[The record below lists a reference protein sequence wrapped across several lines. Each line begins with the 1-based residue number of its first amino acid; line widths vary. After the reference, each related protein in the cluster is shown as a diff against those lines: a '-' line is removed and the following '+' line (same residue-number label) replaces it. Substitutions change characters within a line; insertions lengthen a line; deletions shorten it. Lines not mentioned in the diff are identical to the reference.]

1 MIRCSITGSGLP
13 ADVKDQLTSTR
24 GKPLLDER
32 TFHQLLAAAYTLQG
46 LNDRLLSVQTPAGL
60 ARPLHAPLP
69 SERLFPVARSEVEPL
84 APPTSFG
91 GLSETDCPPFSLA
104 FEPSMR
110 REAPPDPECPVRSES
125 LVLKRL
131 IPLAGPRGPNG
142 TNNLW
147 YARRPNFW
155 RSVEAFVIAVVF
167 ACLLVRASMDRLS
180 RLYRGPTLP
189 SEMVEQRTPSQKPNQ
204 VAAVLPFSGPFSEK
218 AIAKLGRLESTQ
230 RSQADITAE
239 DTVIRYDQQSA
250 DRFQGKT
257 TASLTRASGPVRL
270 TFGRDTDTVAA
281 DTVVRYGTAF
291 TAPHMSAGKKALQTI
306 PDSLRSALR

>member
-1 MIRCSITGSGLP
+1 
-13 ADVKDQLTSTR
+13 
-24 GKPLLDER
+24 
-32 TFHQLLAAAYTLQG
+32 
-46 LNDRLLSVQTPAGL
+46 
-60 ARPLHAPLP
+60 
-69 SERLFPVARSEVEPL
+69 
-84 APPTSFG
+84 
-91 GLSETDCPPFSLA
+91 
-104 FEPSMR
+104 
-110 REAPPDPECPVRSES
+110 
-125 LVLKRL
+125 
-131 IPLAGPRGPNG
+131 
-142 TNNLW
+142 
-147 YARRPNFW
+147 
-155 RSVEAFVIAVVF
+155 
-167 ACLLVRASMDRLS
+167 MDRLS

-189 SEMVEQRTPSQKPNQ
+189 SEMVEQRTPSQKPNR

-230 RSQADITAE
+230 RTQADITAE

-291 TAPHMSAGKKALQTI
+291 TAPHMSTGKKALQTI

>member
-1 MIRCSITGSGLP
+1 ML
-13 ADVKDQLTSTR
+13 
-24 GKPLLDER
+24 
-32 TFHQLLAAAYTLQG
+32 HY
-46 LNDRLLSVQTPAGL
+46 
-60 ARPLHAPLP
+60 RPKGCFQWRDPKSSHLRRP
-69 SERLFPVARSEVEPL
+69 
-84 APPTSFG
+84 SFG

-131 IPLAGPRGPNG
+131 IPLAGPAAPNG

-239 DTVIRYDQQSA
+239 DTVIRYDQHSA
-250 DRFQGKT
+250 DRFQGKP
-257 TASLTRASGPVRL
+257 TASLTRASGPVQTPYDL
-270 TFGRDTDTVAA
+270 LFA
-281 DTVVRYGTAF
+281 DPPEMIRPNIIAHAWSDVFSGVLSR
-291 TAPHMSAGKKALQTI
+291 
-306 PDSLRSALR
+306 